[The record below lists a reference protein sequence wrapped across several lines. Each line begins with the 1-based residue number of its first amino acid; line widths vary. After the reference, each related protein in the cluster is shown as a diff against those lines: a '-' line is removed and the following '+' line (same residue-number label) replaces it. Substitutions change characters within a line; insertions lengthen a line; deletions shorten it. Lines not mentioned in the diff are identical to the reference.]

1 MSIITKTTAT
11 TDLKSDIKKLIQPI
25 VGDIASFI
33 RPTDRVLLKPNF
45 NTADPFPGSTAMDF
59 LQAVIEI
66 ISEANP
72 KEIIVGESCTYFLN
86 TEKVCRLKGA
96 PAVMGKFKVTWH
108 NFENGDWV
116 KVNIPGGKYFKSIKV
131 PKITQEVDKLI
142 TLPCLKTHF
151 LAAYTGALKINIGM
165 LKPSMRGRL
174 HLNHLQERVA
184 EVASVLKPD
193 LIIMDG
199 RKCFTEGGPGSGKLE
214 TPNILLS
221 GNDMVSVDI
230 EGIKILQSYKANN
243 MLGTDPWALGQ
254 IVRAKELGL
263 GARSE
268 TDYQVMA
275 V

>member
-1 MSIITKTTAT
+1 MKKVTKIIASQ
-11 TDLKSDIKKLIQPI
+11 DLKSDIQKLIQPI
-25 VGDIASFI
+25 IGDLASFI
-33 RPTDRVLLKPNF
+33 KPTDRVLLKPNF

-59 LQAVIEI
+59 FQAVIEF

-86 TEKVCRLKGA
+86 TEKVCHDKGA
-96 PAVMGKFKVTWH
+96 PAVMEKFKVTWH

-116 KVNIPGGKYFKSIKV
+116 KVNIPRGKYFKSIKV

-184 EVASVLKPD
+184 EMASVLKPD

-199 RKCFTEGGPGSGKLE
+199 RKCFTEGGPDKGTLE
-214 TPNILLS
+214 EPNILMA
-221 GNDMVSVDI
+221 GNDMVAIDI
-230 EGIKILQSYKANN
+230 EGIKILQSYKAENK
-243 MLGTDPWALGQ
+243 LGSDPWALGQ
-254 IVRAKELGL
+254 IVRARELGL
-263 GARSE
+263 GAMSE
-268 TDYQVMA
+268 KDYQIIEV
-275 V
+275 